1 MVKMPCRA
9 AAISKAALAIFCC
22 VIVGM
27 GLRYV
32 AFPNLGS
39 KLDSIFGKGQ
49 RKKSPDPIAKRPPPI
64 GIQVGNRAP
73 EIEGEDIQGAKF
85 KLSDYRGKVVMLD
98 FWGNW

>member
-1 MVKMPCRA
+1 MVKMPCRV
-9 AAISKAALAIFCC
+9 AAISKTALAIFCC
-22 VIVGM
+22 VIVGV
-27 GLRYV
+27 GLSYV
-32 AFPNLGS
+32 AFPNLRS
-39 KLDSIFGKGQ
+39 KLDSIFGKVE
-49 RKKSPDPIAKRPPPI
+49 RKKSPDRNAKAAPPI